1 MKIRESGM
9 PEQERWETFFSPDEI
24 LQTLGLGPEVID
36 AVEFGCGYGTFTVPA
51 ARLISGKLFA
61 FDIEPEMIAFTKET
75 AARQSANNVEARLRD
90 FMADGTGLK
99 PESVD
104 YAMLFNILHLEN
116 PVALL
121 LEANR
126 ILKKN
131 GKIGIIHWNYD
142 PATPR
147 GPSMAIRP
155 RPEQCLEW
163 AKEAGF
169 SEPKR
174 FDLKPYH
181 YGIVMSK
188 KGGEK

>member
-24 LQTLGLGPEVID
+24 LKTLGLGPEIVG
-36 AVEFGCGYGTFTVPA
+36 AAEFGCGYGTFTIPA

-61 FDIEPEMIAFTKET
+61 FDIEPEMIAATKEA
-75 AARQSANNVEARLRD
+75 AARQGVKNIEARLRD
-90 FMADGTGLK
+90 FMVDGTGLE

-104 YAMLFNILHLEN
+104 FAMLFNILHLEH
-116 PVALL
+116 PAVLL

-126 ILKKN
+126 ILRKN
-131 GKIGIIHWNYD
+131 GKIGIVHWNYD
-142 PATPR
+142 PTTPR

-163 AKEAGF
+163 ATEAGF
-169 SEPKR
+169 SELER

-188 KGGEK
+188 KGG